1 MNRPWRSSSTGPE
14 GGVESDL
21 SEFETCV
28 LTALVE
34 GYEARQGLKDR
45 IRALSE
51 WEIARRAGFTEIS
64 YAGYLDHPI
73 RDQIMGALGTLQRL
87 GLISVWERG
96 AQYDTFVPTPT
107 GSRLVI
113 SDLGTD
119 PADVSSEPIAS
130 EGDGIGPTPANPV
143 IERLDEII
151 RLLRS
156 IESKIGRS

>member
-1 MNRPWRSSSTGPE
+1 M
-14 GGVESDL
+14 ESDL
-21 SEFETCV
+21 SDFETCV
-28 LTALVE
+28 LAALVE

-45 IRALSE
+45 IRALNE

-113 SDLGTD
+113 SDLRSD
-119 PADVSSEPIAS
+119 VADGSPEPVAS
-130 EGDGIGPTPANPV
+130 EGDGSDPTPADPV

-156 IESKIGRS
+156 LESRIGRS

>member
-1 MNRPWRSSSTGPE
+1 M
-14 GGVESDL
+14 ESDL
-21 SEFETCV
+21 NDFETSV
-28 LTALVE
+28 LAALVN

-45 IRALSE
+45 IRALNE
-51 WEIARRAGFTEIS
+51 WEIARRTGFTEIS

-87 GLISVWERG
+87 GFISVWERG

-107 GSRLVI
+107 GSQLVI
-113 SDLGTD
+113 SNLHSDA
-119 PADVSSEPIAS
+119 ADVVNEPSAS
-130 EGDGIGPTPANPV
+130 EQDGIVSTPTNPV

-156 IESKIGRS
+156 LESKIGRS